1 MDKNSSCKCLKNI
14 IDKFKRLRNIAIFS
28 VVIIIGLISITLYKE
43 SVLTE
48 LYRDLNTVCGVA
60 LAVIAFIAYIEISKE
75 LKESNQEIDIFIEK
89 IDKNGIKKKF
99 KLPIT
104 IKRKY
109 FTRAELL
116 GILGGFHSKPHYSI
130 RYTTKKEFF
139 ENIKNVQD
147 VKENKITI
155 FVDSSKPT
163 IDKSDDEPITNKEGN
178 DKFDWEPN
186 DSSMTELL

>member
-28 VVIIIGLISITLYKE
+28 VVIIMGLISITLYKE

>member
-14 IDKFKRLRNIAIFS
+14 IDKFKRLRNIAIFL

-186 DSSMTELL
+186 DSSMT

>member
-116 GILGGFHSKPHYSI
+116 GILGGFHSKPHYSYDI
-130 RYTTKKEFF
+130 QQKKNFL
-139 ENIKNVQD
+139 
-147 VKENKITI
+147 KI
-155 FVDSSKPT
+155 
-163 IDKSDDEPITNKEGN
+163 
-178 DKFDWEPN
+178 
-186 DSSMTELL
+186 

>member
-60 LAVIAFIAYIEISKE
+60 LAVIAFIAYIEISKK

>member
-139 ENIKNVQD
+139 ENIKNVKD

>member
-116 GILGGFHSKPHYSI
+116 GILGGFHSKPHYSYDI
-130 RYTTKKEFF
+130 QQKKNFF